1 MADQA
6 TALVLSFGS
15 YHLGVHSR
23 GSDIDVLVVGPSYV
37 DRDFFGAL
45 AAALAETA
53 AVAELQPPARAR
65 RARASDQDEV
75 PRRAGGPRVRWRV
88 GRRPRWT
95 RAARASGTYGRR
107 DAAGKGERHGQDSAG
122 GAPAMDLRSPLPP
135 RRRPPVL
142 LSRRSPPHPSHAMPT
157 EKSERE
163 RDEEGREEGKR
174 ELTWMSDMWGPRGS
188 HADSAATSDKIG
200 SKPPKDLK

>member
-45 AAALAETA
+45 AATLAETA

-75 PRRAGGPRVRWRV
+75 PRRAGGPRLSSVPPYHAPCETGLGHEIKGNVIREDGLWQQNK
-88 GRRPRWT
+88 
-95 RAARASGTYGRR
+95 AR
-107 DAAGKGERHGQDSAG
+107 
-122 GAPAMDLRSPLPP
+122 
-135 RRRPPVL
+135 
-142 LSRRSPPHPSHAMPT
+142 LSLT
-157 EKSERE
+157 LSEF
-163 RDEEGREEGKR
+163 
-174 ELTWMSDMWGPRGS
+174 P
-188 HADSAATSDKIG
+188 
-200 SKPPKDLK
+200 